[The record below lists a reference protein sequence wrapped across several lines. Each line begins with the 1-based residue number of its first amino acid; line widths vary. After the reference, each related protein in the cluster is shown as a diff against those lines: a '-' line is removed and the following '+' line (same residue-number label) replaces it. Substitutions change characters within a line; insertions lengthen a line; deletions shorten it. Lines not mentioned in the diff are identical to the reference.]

1 MTSMETKAV
10 SRRFEAVPLLLA
22 LVALPL
28 FCFNLG
34 FPKTVNF
41 DEFHYI
47 PSAKQFLALT
57 ENQNY
62 EHPPLGKEL
71 IAVGV
76 DLMGDHPWGWRI
88 MSVLFGVIT
97 LLGMHRLALAVFRSR
112 EAALFVGVLTLFN
125 QLLFVQSRIAML
137 DTFMMAFLAWS
148 WALAVEGWREGSK
161 SRLRL
166 SGLLMGLACA
176 TKWFALIPWA
186 TMLAVGGWQVYRVQ
200 AARAL
205 TGRKKKNALAFP
217 DLRELLISWAA
228 IPVAAYYATFIPFF
242 WVTPKAGGSYGL
254 WEILFTMQWQMW
266 DGQMRVVSSHP
277 YASRWW
283 EWPTMIRPMWY
294 AFDREGSP
302 TTAVRGVMMLG
313 SPVVM
318 WGGLAAVIF
327 TAWDA
332 IQNRSAE
339 ARLIAG
345 AWAVCTFS
353 WMVIPRKIAFF
364 YYYYPA
370 AMILGLACSHA
381 IDRISAKKNLTPW
394 IPRAA
399 VLVVTIALFAYFF
412 PILAA
417 LPIGP
422 EEFRKWMWMDRWV

>member
-10 SRRFEAVPLLLA
+10 SRRPMAVPLLLA

-76 DLMGDHPWGWRI
+76 GLLGDQPWGWRI

-97 LLGMHRLALAVFRSR
+97 LLGMHRLTLAVFRSR
-112 EAALFVGVLTLFN
+112 DAAFFVGALTLFN

-137 DTFMMAFLAWS
+137 DTFMMAALAWGC
-148 WALAVEGWREGSK
+148 ALAIEGWRERSAK
-161 SRLRL
+161 SLRAA
-166 SGLLMGLACA
+166 GLLMGLACA
-176 TKWFALIPWA
+176 TKWFALIPWM
-186 TMLAVGGWQVYRVQ
+186 TLLAVAGWLVFRSPAGHQKQKRPS
-200 AARAL
+200 
-205 TGRKKKNALAFP
+205 FP
-217 DLRELLISWAA
+217 DLRELVISWFAF
-228 IPVAAYYATFIPFF
+228 PVLAYYATFIPFF
-242 WVTPKAGGSYGL
+242 WIQPKAGGSYGL

-313 SPVVM
+313 YVLSPRRRAWCVGDAAAAAGTRVIA
-318 WGGLAAVIF
+318 GLVP
-327 TAWDA
+327 A
-332 IQNRSAE
+332 IQPT
-339 ARLIAG
+339 AG
-345 AWAVCTFS
+345 T
-353 WMVIPRKIAFF
+353 
-364 YYYYPA
+364 
-370 AMILGLACSHA
+370 GAC
-381 IDRISAKKNLTPW
+381 
-394 IPRAA
+394 
-399 VLVVTIALFAYFF
+399 
-412 PILAA
+412 
-417 LPIGP
+417 
-422 EEFRKWMWMDRWV
+422 